1 MPAHFK
7 KGLVDGVHQ
16 ESSGTG
22 HFVQKVTFEKMG
34 VTRMH
39 GPENSRFLLGQK
51 PKVTLWYKIMNTRT
65 FLKVSNNYIEKIGA
79 MHATD
84 RSARLYCNRAC
95 L

>member
-1 MPAHFK
+1 VPAHFK

-39 GPENSRFLLGQK
+39 GPGNSKGFHK
-51 PKVTLWYKIMNTRT
+51 AEAKSDIM
-65 FLKVSNNYIEKIGA
+65 G
-79 MHATD
+79 
-84 RSARLYCNRAC
+84 
-95 L
+95 